1 MWQANI
7 RTRTSLALVQI
18 NVHQKVKFIKAVL
31 FYFFDYASL
40 FPDWMALTWLSW
52 MEFKKQNNWA
62 NQTRKKQPFKW
73 FMKTKILVACE
84 KSGWTLWQNLEWRL
98 NFFQEFF
105 DSFYVFLPIR
115 RHPRRP
121 NLSPPPPGLD
131 SVRPSCR
138 CNPSGWGWRRTGWG
152 GGCTRGH
159 AYGRPPTWEGCTRL
173 WSSRQPPFDSDRGVD
188 GLSRHFRAF

>member
-105 DSFYVFLPIR
+105 DSFYVFLSYF
-115 RHPRRP
+115 
-121 NLSPPPPGLD
+121 LS
-131 SVRPSCR
+131 V
-138 CNPSGWGWRRTGWG
+138 
-152 GGCTRGH
+152 
-159 AYGRPPTWEGCTRL
+159 
-173 WSSRQPPFDSDRGVD
+173 FDSY
-188 GLSRHFRAF
+188 SRSCLESFICFSNFYYPALDFKFVSIYFALFWMMARFPLMLFDKILRNF